1 MGNVNGEKQWY
12 IVTTYSGNEQKVKE
26 NIERRIESYNL
37 QDYVFRVLVA
47 TQDIPEIDKATG
59 KQKQVKD
66 KETGEMKDKFK
77 TINTYPGYV
86 FVEMIMTDDSWYMI
100 RNTPRVTGIAGSGGG
115 GQKPVPVTGQE
126 MERIL
131 KSMNLIDDSM
141 YEKYHIGD
149 NVKVIEG
156 PFEGTSGIIT
166 NIEKDGGYVV
176 LNALFFG
183 RVTSL
188 EVDFKSIV
196 KE

>member
-156 PFEGTSGIIT
+156 PFEGTSGVIT
-166 NIEKDGGYVV
+166 NIEKDSGYVV